1 MEPSATVSSMPS
13 FLQAV
18 LDALPDVFYV
28 FDADGRYL
36 LWNARMEQLGGYTGE
51 EIAEMSPASFFL
63 PADHPALT
71 AAIAEC
77 LEVGQV
83 EFNAA
88 FVAKDGTRRPY
99 RFTGR
104 RVVIDDRVCVVGVGT
119 DHTDLE
125 RAVEGQ
131 RARDDL
137 LRAVVDRSPIAM
149 AIVAADQT
157 VEYVNPRAVATFGY
171 EPSEIPTMTQ
181 WWLRAH
187 PDPAYRAEV
196 MTRWNTALE
205 RAIHAHVDM
214 ERGEYSVTC
223 KDGTVKTTLMFG
235 AIVRDKAFVL
245 FEDITERKQAEAEA
259 LQERENNLSAM
270 AENANDGILI
280 VSPDGA
286 IRYANR
292 RSALLTGYSVDELV
306 AGNLGSLTPADEPRW
321 LDVEASSA
329 EARLMTASGAVLPLE
344 LSTASTVW
352 NREPAF
358 LIVLRDV
365 SDRKRAE
372 LERHKLQAQLAQAQ
386 KMESLGTLAGGIAHD
401 FNNLLASIRA
411 NIELARMDVD
421 ALSPAME
428 SLDAID
434 AASTRAAQLVKQI
447 LTFSRQQPANR
458 TVIAVGGIVD
468 EVGRLLRA
476 TLPAGIQIVLREQPN
491 VPKVF
496 VDSTQ
501 LHQVFMNLGTN
512 AWQAIQHPIGT
523 IVFATDTVQV
533 DDDAFGVSLR
543 PGRYVRVRVSDDGAG
558 MDLATQSRI
567 FDPFFTTKG
576 VGQGTGLGL
585 AVVLGVVQDN
595 DGAIS
600 VQSRPDQGTTF
611 SIFLPAVSA
620 STDAP
625 EPEAPTTGQGAGRI
639 LILDDEHALTR
650 ASTRLLERLGYK
662 VTAFTNPSDALTAVR
677 AAPDRFDV
685 VITDENMPGMG
696 GLQVARAIGVMRRD
710 LPVILMSGNSAHS
723 ARELSDS
730 NVSFYLEK
738 PFTSDALR
746 AALDALFKGW

>member
-1 MEPSATVSSMPS
+1 
-13 FLQAV
+13 
-18 LDALPDVFYV
+18 
-28 FDADGRYL
+28 
-36 LWNARMEQLGGYTGE
+36 
-51 EIAEMSPASFFL
+51 
-63 PADHPALT
+63 
-71 AAIAEC
+71 
-77 LEVGQV
+77 
-83 EFNAA
+83 
-88 FVAKDGTRRPY
+88 
-99 RFTGR
+99 
-104 RVVIDDRVCVVGVGT
+104 
-119 DHTDLE
+119 
-125 RAVEGQ
+125 
-131 RARDDL
+131 
-137 LRAVVDRSPIAM
+137 
-149 AIVAADQT
+149 
-157 VEYVNPRAVATFGY
+157 
-171 EPSEIPTMTQ
+171 
-181 WWLRAH
+181 
-187 PDPAYRAEV
+187 
-196 MTRWNTALE
+196 
-205 RAIHAHVDM
+205 
-214 ERGEYSVTC
+214 
-223 KDGTVKTTLMFG
+223 
-235 AIVRDKAFVL
+235 
-245 FEDITERKQAEAEA
+245 
-259 LQERENNLSAM
+259 
-270 AENANDGILI
+270 
-280 VSPDGA
+280 
-286 IRYANR
+286 
-292 RSALLTGYSVDELV
+292 
-306 AGNLGSLTPADEPRW
+306 
-321 LDVEASSA
+321 
-329 EARLMTASGAVLPLE
+329 
-344 LSTASTVW
+344 
-352 NREPAF
+352 
-358 LIVLRDV
+358 
-365 SDRKRAE
+365 
-372 LERHKLQAQLAQAQ
+372 
-386 KMESLGTLAGGIAHD
+386 
-401 FNNLLASIRA
+401 
-411 NIELARMDVD
+411 
-421 ALSPAME
+421 
-428 SLDAID
+428 
-434 AASTRAAQLVKQI
+434 
-447 LTFSRQQPANR
+447 
-458 TVIAVGGIVD
+458 
-468 EVGRLLRA
+468 
-476 TLPAGIQIVLREQPN
+476 VLREQPN
-491 VPKVF
+491 VPNVF